1 MEIQVL
7 KPTFRDIAQA
17 HRFQPPVPQAM
28 AEGRSD
34 AIMLR
39 YDGKAG
45 ADRDRFF
52 VVIGVDDMSKLP
64 GDLFSQLPPRLAKGD
79 AFFRDT
85 AAGPSIYLE
94 HETCAQTLSGIRDL
108 AANGE
113 IKLIDAIGDIRL
125 MGGPHDLRAPEEAAY
140 EQNGFASIDPAQGF
154 TALMDL
160 VEQRLNVP
168 ACPQDEA
175 GFSGP

>member
-52 VVIGVDDMSKLP
+52 VVIGIEDMAKLP
-64 GDLFSQLPPRLAKGD
+64 GDPFSQLPPRLAKGD

-94 HETCAQTLSGIRDL
+94 HESCARTLAGIRDL
-108 AANGE
+108 AASGA

-125 MGGPHDLRAPEEAAY
+125 MGGPHDLRAPEEAAF
-140 EQNGFASIDPAQGF
+140 EQNGFAPIDPVEGF
-154 TALMDL
+154 RALMDL
-160 VEQRLNVP
+160 VEQRSNAP
-168 ACPQDEA
+168 ADPQDEA
-175 GFSGP
+175 GFTGP